1 MEALDL
7 RESIAEATGASF
19 QESSPEPFG
28 ALDRLLDAV
37 EETRQLQG
45 LADIAGEALSVQ
57 KVDPARAYLHGFA
70 LVRLGRPDDAV
81 KVLVSLCSKMEQD
94 GRWDILATLVPRVL
108 EAAPSVEAAR
118 TLAKVGET
126 AGVAQVDPE
135 ALERAYDLYPD
146 EERLAYLMGEQ
157 AAAAGRNEEAVGYWA
172 ESLDGFVSLKRYDRI
187 EEIILKV
194 ADSAKPEHQ
203 RHVLNLLHRLA
214 DQNQWHR
221 FGSFLELAL
230 PGVRAAS
237 LIGDLWKLIL
247 HLFPKA
253 PEDTSLRRW
262 IRTLAPE
269 AFPAADGILDLL
281 GRSGILDPQVKA
293 ETSIKQLETL
303 LEFAPGFRVLHA
315 SWGVGKVVLNDGDT
329 LVVDFKDTKNHRMKL
344 TLARR
349 ALTVMPPDDL
359 RVLQAENPDEL
370 KRVIKEEPAEV
381 ITRTL
386 RLLRGEATTQD
397 LRRTLTSQGI
407 IATQG
412 WSSWWKEARAALE
425 KDDRI
430 DLSQAFRQ
438 VYRLRAEGDDS
449 DEQMPLPAIEPRRGI
464 RPNLNL
470 IRRFLDQ
477 HPNETGRA
485 SRMYTGILERWAR
498 DEKTSAEDRLAVH
511 LQLYRWRR
519 EIREDFT
526 KAVAGAA
533 RAGVEMSAYSDPE
546 DQKLIARAAVA
557 SDEHWKDGCLFVLS
571 SRSAEI
577 RDVARERMRKEAEEA
592 QSFLNELLRD
602 PNERPLATLAVV
614 DLVLE
619 EEQEPFTPEPWLA
632 ALAAT
637 LLIDGASKEPL
648 RKHALSILRPQG
660 PLSERLRTCE
670 VPYGN
675 TERWSVVLRR
685 WRTSERYLQP
695 VLEFLRA
702 AGHAELVD
710 EVVNAHAERTD
721 KALGGPVSA
730 TAIDY
735 RGHLMTRAT
744 IQKLVHERNQ
754 LVWELKNV
762 VSKAIQRAREFGDL
776 SENAEY
782 DAAKMKQADY
792 ARRIADISVK
802 LAEAKAIENITIP
815 EDEVAPGTEI
825 HVEDVVTRD
834 KRVLWLL
841 GEGDDWLGSE
851 VISYA
856 APLGRSLIGKRI
868 GERVSVVG
876 SDSVHELL
884 IRSIAKRLPQVADA
898 ATQADLEVTD
908 QDVREV
914 VEGIGEAGVG
924 PTA

>member
-7 RESIAEATGASF
+7 REKIAEASGASF
-19 QESSPEPFG
+19 LESSPEPFEP
-28 ALDRLLDAV
+28 LDRLLDAV

-45 LADIAGEALSVQ
+45 LADISGGALVVQ
-57 KVDPARAYLHGFA
+57 KVDPAAAYLHGFS
-70 LVRLGRPDDAV
+70 LVRLGRPEDAV
-81 KVLVSLCSKMEQD
+81 KVLVSLCGKLEQEA
-94 GRWDILATLVPRVL
+94 RWDILAALVPRIL
-108 EAAPSVEAAR
+108 ESAPSVEIAR
-118 TLAKVGET
+118 SLAKVGEA
-126 AGVAQVDPE
+126 AGVEKVDPE
-135 ALERAYDLYPD
+135 ALVRAYDLYPD

-157 AAAAGRNEEAVGYWA
+157 SAAAGRTEEAVGFWA

-194 ADSAKPEHQ
+194 ADSARPEHQ

-221 FGSFLELAL
+221 FLSFLELAL
-230 PGVRAAS
+230 PGIRNAG
-237 LIGDLWKLIL
+237 LIGDVWKLIL

-253 PEDTSLRRW
+253 PEETGLRKW

-269 AFPAADGILDLL
+269 AFPSADGILDLL
-281 GRSGILDPQVKA
+281 GRSGILDPQVRA
-293 ETSIKQLETL
+293 ESSIKQLETL
-303 LEFAPGFRVLHA
+303 LEFAPGFRVMHA
-315 SWGVGKVVLNDGDT
+315 SWGIGKVALNDGET
-329 LVVDFKDTKNHRMKL
+329 LVVDFNETKNHRMKL

-349 ALTVMPPDDL
+349 ALTVMTPDDL
-359 RVLQAENPDEL
+359 RVVQAEDPDEL
-370 KRVIKEEPAEV
+370 KRIIKEEPAEV
-381 ITRTL
+381 IARTL

-397 LRRTLTSQGI
+397 LRRMLTSQGVI
-407 IATQG
+407 PMQG
-412 WSSWWKEARAALE
+412 WTSWWKEARAALE

-438 VYRLRAEGDDS
+438 VYRLRAEGDDA
-449 DEQMPLPAIEPRRGI
+449 DEQMQLPAIEPRRGI

-470 IRRFLDQ
+470 IRRFLEQ
-477 HPNETGRA
+477 HPDETARA
-485 SRMYTGILERWAR
+485 ARMYTSILERWAR
-498 DEKTSAEDRLAVH
+498 DEKTSAEDRLAIH
-511 LQLYRWRR
+511 LQLHRWRR
-519 EIREDFT
+519 EIREDFSH
-526 KAVAGAA
+526 AVSGASE
-533 RAGVEMSAYSDPE
+533 AGVEMAAYSDPA
-546 DQKLIARAAVA
+546 DQKLIAEAAVA
-557 SDEHWKDGCLFVLS
+557 SSDVWKDGCLFVLS

-577 RDVARERMRKEAEEA
+577 REIARERMRRDPEEA

-602 PNERPLATLAVV
+602 PNARPLAALSVV
-614 DLVLE
+614 ALVLE
-619 EEQEPFTPEPWLA
+619 EASEPFAPEPWLA

-648 RKHALSILRPQG
+648 RKQALSILRPNG
-660 PLSERLRTCE
+660 PLAERLRSCE
-670 VPYGN
+670 TPYGN
-675 TERWSVVLRR
+675 AERWTVVLRR
-685 WRTSERYLQP
+685 WRASERYLQP

-702 AGHAELVD
+702 AGHSELVQ

-721 KALGGPVSA
+721 KALGGAASA
-730 TAIDY
+730 SAVDY

-744 IQKLVHERNQ
+744 IQRLVHERNQ

-782 DAAKMKQADY
+782 DAAKMKQADF
-792 ARRIADISVK
+792 ARRIADISRK
-802 LAEAKAIENITIP
+802 LAEAKAIENLTIP
-815 EDEVAPGTEI
+815 EGEVAPGTEI
-825 HVEDVVTRD
+825 QVEDVITRD

-851 VISYA
+851 VISYV
-856 APLGRSLIGKRI
+856 APLGRSLIGKRV

-884 IRSIAKRLPQVADA
+884 VRGIAKRLPVVADT
-898 ATQADLEVTD
+898 ATAADLEVTD

-914 VEGIGEAGVG
+914 VEGIGEAGAG
-924 PTA
+924 PAA

>member
-7 RESIAEATGASF
+7 REKIAEASGASF

-28 ALDRLLDAV
+28 SLDRLLDAV

-45 LADIAGEALSVQ
+45 LADIAGEALTVQ
-57 KVDPARAYLHGFA
+57 KVDPARAYLNGFA

-81 KVLVSLCSKMEQD
+81 KILISLCGKLEQEA
-94 GRWDILATLVPRVL
+94 RWPILAVLIPRVL
-108 EAAPSVEAAR
+108 ESAPSVEAAR
-118 TLAKVGET
+118 SLAKVGET
-126 AGVAQVDPE
+126 IGVDKIDAE

-146 EERLAYLMGEQ
+146 EERLAYLMGER
-157 AAAAGRNEEAVGYWA
+157 AAADGRTEEAVGFWA
-172 ESLDGFVSLKRYDRI
+172 ESLDGFVGLKRYDRI

-194 ADSAKPEHQ
+194 ADSARPEHQ

-221 FGSFLELAL
+221 FFSFLELAL
-230 PGVRAAS
+230 PGIRNS
-237 LIGDLWKLIL
+237 GLIGDLWKLVL

-253 PEDTSLRRW
+253 PEDSGLRKW

-281 GRSGILDPQVKA
+281 GRSGILDPQVRA
-293 ETSIKQLETL
+293 EVSIKQLETL

-315 SWGVGKVVLNDGDT
+315 SWGIGKVALNDGDT
-329 LVVDFKDTKNHRMKL
+329 LVVDFKETKNHRMKL

-349 ALTVMPPDDL
+349 ALTVMAPEDL
-359 RVLQAENPDEL
+359 RVLQAESPDEL
-370 KRVIKEEPAEV
+370 KRMIKEEPAEV
-381 ITRTL
+381 IARTL

-397 LRRTLTSQGI
+397 LRRTLTSQGV

-412 WSSWWKEARAALE
+412 WTSWWKDARAALE

-430 DLSQAFRQ
+430 DLSQSFRQ
-438 VYRLRAEGDDS
+438 VYRLRAEGDDG
-449 DEQMPLPAIEPRRGI
+449 DEQMQLPSIEPRRGI

-470 IRRFLDQ
+470 IRRFLEQ
-477 HPNETGRA
+477 HPDETARA
-485 SRMYTGILERWAR
+485 ARMYTAILERWAR
-498 DEKTSAEDRLAVH
+498 DEKTSAEDCLAVH

-519 EIREDFT
+519 EVREDFSR
-526 KAVAGAA
+526 AVSRAA
-533 RAGVEMSAYSDPE
+533 EAGVEMSAYSDPE
-546 DQKLIARAAVA
+546 DQKLIAEAAVTSDA
-557 SDEHWKDGCLFVLS
+557 SWKDGCLFVLS
-571 SRSAEI
+571 ARSAEI
-577 RDVARERMRKEAEEA
+577 REVARERMRGDPAGA

-602 PNERPLATLAVV
+602 PTARPLATLAVI
-614 DLVLE
+614 DLVLDE
-619 EEQEPFTPEPWLA
+619 TQEPFTPEPWLA

-637 LLIDGASKEPL
+637 LLIDGANKEPL
-648 RKHALSILRPQG
+648 RKQALSILRPHG
-660 PLSERLRTCE
+660 PLAERLRGCE
-670 VPYGN
+670 TPYGN
-675 TERWSVVLRR
+675 AERWTVVLRR
-685 WRTSERYLQP
+685 WRASERYLQP

-702 AGHAELVD
+702 AGHAELVQ
-710 EVVNAHAERTD
+710 EVVSAHAERTD
-721 KALGGPVSA
+721 KALGGAASA
-730 TAIDY
+730 SAVDY
-735 RGHLMTRAT
+735 RGHLMARAT

-754 LVWELKNV
+754 LVWDLKNV

-782 DAAKMKQADY
+782 DAAKMKQADH
-792 ARRIADISVK
+792 ARRIAEISRR
-802 LAEAKAIENITIP
+802 LAEAKAIENLAIP
-815 EDEVAPGTEI
+815 DDEVAPGTEI

-841 GEGDDWLGSE
+841 GEGDDWLGPE
-851 VISYA
+851 VISYV
-856 APLGRSLIGKRI
+856 APLGRSLIGKRV

-884 IRSIAKRLPQVADA
+884 IRGIAKRLPQVAEE
-898 ATQADLEVTD
+898 TTPADLEVTD